1 MSVQGRIVYEVA
13 RVVSESAHH
22 KIAECIPVED
32 SEWEEE
38 EHTGVHLRSGLLLA
52 LVTAE
57 VERGT
62 TKEELVSYLETIYD
76 TIHNPPRASRA

>member
-22 KIAECIPVED
+22 KIAECIPVEE
-32 SEWEEE
+32 EWAEE

-62 TKEELVSYLETIYD
+62 TKEELVTYLETIYD
-76 TIHNPPRASRA
+76 TIHNPVRTS

>member
-22 KIAECIPVED
+22 KIAECVVEEE
-32 SEWEEE
+32 EWEEE
-38 EHTGVHLRSGLLLA
+38 EHTGVHLRSGLILA

-76 TIHNPPRASRA
+76 TIHNPTRTS

>member
-1 MSVQGRIVYEVA
+1 MNVQGRIVYEVA

-22 KIAECIPVED
+22 KVAECVTDDE
-32 SEWEEE
+32 EWHEEE
-38 EHTGVHLRSGLLLA
+38 EQTGVHLRSGILLA

-62 TKEELVSYLETIYD
+62 TKEELISYLETIYD
-76 TIHNPPRASRA
+76 TIHNPTRTS